1 MDTVKFNDKEYLSI
15 QTNGNA
21 ARFTLSFAQEILSG
35 KGLDIGCS
43 KKEWAFPG
51 ATPIDIVFDD
61 PYDAMNLPDE
71 MYNYIFSSHCLEH
84 LNDWVGVLDYWHSK
98 LRVGGIL
105 YLYLPHYS
113 QEYWRPWNNRKHIN
127 ILQPEYLD
135 GYFKVNRKWSQHIV
149 TQGYDLYNAFTAIA
163 RKQ

>member
-21 ARFTLSFAQEILSG
+21 ARFTLPFAQEILSG

-51 ATPIDIVFDD
+51 STPIDIVFDD

-84 LNDWVGVLDYWHSK
+84 LNDWVGVLDY
-98 LRVGGIL
+98 
-105 YLYLPHYS
+105 
-113 QEYWRPWNNRKHIN
+113 
-127 ILQPEYLD
+127 
-135 GYFKVNRKWSQHIV
+135 
-149 TQGYDLYNAFTAIA
+149 
-163 RKQ
+163 